1 MDNPHQETQALLL
14 TRIIKTV
21 EKCNEAMKALNGH
34 LAVRPPFLEGRSV
47 WSRPCVNSVEGRR
60 QHVDR
65 PPVIV
70 PSPPF
75 RRTPSTPR
83 ERKTSS
89 LPPGSLST
97 TTATSPTTSSG
108 WSSRAPRR
116 RRPRTPLLPPPCL
129 PGRSRRTE
137 LPGQASPGACTRPDE
152 RHRSPA
158 QVITSSTSQSG
169 GSFDPPRRPTVLLA
183 RRQGAQ
189 MSVDRG
195 WLGRGRSS
203 GAHQGQSSRFRSTS
217 KPACAA
223 STPRSAGLKL
233 TASSCRPPILSAR
246 SGQLACAGRTTS
258 KTRPATALGLRQP
271 MSSVASLTTGSCQT
285 FLGALLQL
293 DIRAPAR
300 YLCELSHTGSG
311 HERSDDA
318 APHWQTSERTCGT

>member
-1 MDNPHQETQALLL
+1 VPAAPLLSDTGFLLSCSRPNGQPASGDAGPPADAHHQDGREVQRGHEGTERSPGGASPFPET
-14 TRIIKTV
+14 
-21 EKCNEAMKALNGH
+21 
-34 LAVRPPFLEGRSV
+34 RSV
-47 WSRPCVNSVEGRR
+47 WSRACVNSVEGRR
-60 QHVDR
+60 QHVER

-75 RRTPSTPR
+75 RRTRSTPR
-83 ERKTSS
+83 ERRTSL

-137 LPGQASPGACTRPDE
+137 LPGQASPGAYTLPDE
-152 RHRSPA
+152 RRRSPA

-183 RRQGAQ
+183 PCQGAQ

-203 GAHQGQSSRFRSTS
+203 GAHQGQSSRCGRPVSS
-217 KPACAA
+217 HA
-223 STPRSAGLKL
+223 PRSH
-233 TASSCRPPILSAR
+233 
-246 SGQLACAGRTTS
+246 LAVL
-258 KTRPATALGLRQP
+258 P
-271 MSSVASLTTGSCQT
+271 
-285 FLGALLQL
+285 
-293 DIRAPAR
+293 
-300 YLCELSHTGSG
+300 
-311 HERSDDA
+311 
-318 APHWQTSERTCGT
+318 